1 MKVPRFVTLI
11 LLGFVVL
18 GVGLLVGSAFAY
30 RSTRTFLTGAVSAEG
45 TIVAYA
51 ESRDPDGH
59 LSYYPVVSFR
69 AKDGQRVEFQARTG
83 GHRRGPL
90 GERVAVLYDPRNP
103 HEAAIHS
110 FFSLWFASLLLLA
123 LGLGFAGI
131 GAVLLVTFGRQ
142 AGSRGGAEAERLRA
156 EGRKLTTTVQD
167 VVVDGSYA
175 VNGRNPYR
183 IVTHWHDP
191 ASDEVHVF
199 ESERIWF
206 NPRDYIPSAEIDV
219 YVDPFDMAKYH
230 MDISFLPRLAGRG

>member
-1 MKVPRFVTLI
+1 MKVPHFVTVL

-18 GVGLLVGSAFAY
+18 GVGLLVAGAFAY
-30 RSTRTFLTGAVSAEG
+30 RSTRTFLAGAAAAEG

-51 ESRDPDGH
+51 EARDQEGH
-59 LSYYPVVSFR
+59 LSYYPVVSFSP
-69 AKDGQRVEFQARTG
+69 KDGQRVEFQARTG
-83 GHRRGPL
+83 GSSRGPL
-90 GERVAVLYDPRNP
+90 GERVAVRYDPRNP
-103 HEAAIHS
+103 HEAAINS
-110 FFSLWFASLLLLA
+110 FFSLWFAPLLLLA

-131 GAVLLVTFGRQ
+131 GAALLVTFGRQ
-142 AGSRGGAEAERLRA
+142 AGSRGGAEAERLQA
-156 EGRKLTTTVQD
+156 EGRKLTTTFQD

-191 ASDEVHVF
+191 ADDEVHVF

-206 NPRDYIPSAEIDV
+206 NPRDYIPSAGIDV

-230 MDISFLPRLAGRG
+230 MDTSFLPRLAGRG